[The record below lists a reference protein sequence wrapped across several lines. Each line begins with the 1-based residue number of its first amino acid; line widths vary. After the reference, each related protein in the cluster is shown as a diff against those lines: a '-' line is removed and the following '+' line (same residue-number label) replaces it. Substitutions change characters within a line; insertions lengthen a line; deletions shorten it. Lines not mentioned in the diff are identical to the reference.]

1 MSLRPVSLLF
11 ALLCLATG
19 LDAVTYEWSSRAGES
34 GFRIDVPEGWRIWES
49 AKRNGV
55 IVQFRRGQAR
65 IEVRSMAAKDSFST
79 QQILN
84 QKAARLSAEYP
95 LVRYT
100 GERPSRYSAELTI
113 TAWEIRVKGKTFVEE
128 SAVYLAPEGPVVVS
142 CMLRQEEL
150 EKYRTHCEN
159 AFYSLTLGGGQR
171 EKQVAKSDLA
181 RNLQK
186 LYLLHVPGNLQP
198 LPPETLLGAPP
209 PQTKA
214 KPTIQYDENYI
225 LPAEENR

>member
-1 MSLRPVSLLF
+1 MRPLRILP
-11 ALLCLATG
+11 ALLCLTAG
-19 LDAVTYEWSSRAGES
+19 LSAVSYEWGARSGES
-34 GFRIDVPEGWRIWES
+34 GFRLDVPEGWRTWES

-55 IVQFRRGQAR
+55 IVQFRRGSSR

-95 LVRYT
+95 LVRYI
-100 GERPSRYSAELTI
+100 GERPSRYSAELTL
-113 TAWEIRVKGKTFVEE
+113 TSWEIRVKGKTFIEE

-142 CMLRQEEL
+142 CMVRQDEL

-159 AFYSLTLGGGQR
+159 AFYSLALGGAQP
-171 EKQVAKSDLA
+171 EKQVAKSDLTQ
-181 RNLQK
+181 NLQR
-186 LYLLHVPGNLQP
+186 LYLLHLPGNLQP
-198 LPPETLLGAPP
+198 VPPETLLTAPP
-209 PQTKA
+209 PQTKP